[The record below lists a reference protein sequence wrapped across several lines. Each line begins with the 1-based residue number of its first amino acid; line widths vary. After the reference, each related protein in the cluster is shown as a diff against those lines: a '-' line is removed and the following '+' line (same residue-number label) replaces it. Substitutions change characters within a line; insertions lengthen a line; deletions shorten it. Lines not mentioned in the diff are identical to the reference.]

1 MSSTDQQKEA
11 ILTALRRVVEPGS
24 GRDVVSLGFVKNLAV
39 SDGVVRVTYELP
51 ADLMS
56 DASQQ
61 ALSEMSRAA
70 ILEMPDFQ
78 EASVD
83 FTRQPDPR
91 VTSNLPGVKHVIAV
105 GAGKGGVG
113 KSTVALLL
121 AVGLH
126 RQGSRVGLLDADV
139 YGPSLPKLTGT
150 EEVHPTVNQDTGQIY
165 PPEFSGI
172 KIMSM
177 GHIVAPDQAV
187 VWRGPMAQKYVK
199 EFLDRGIWGELDY
212 LIVDLPPGTGDI
224 PLTLAQA
231 IPLTGAVVVCTPQD
245 VALLDATKAI
255 RMYQKLGVDPL
266 GMVENMSYFHCP
278 SCGERAEIFGHG
290 GARHEAARMKVP
302 FLGEI
307 PLNISIRIN
316 SDQGKPLDHFTTGD
330 AAVVGSIEQVVNN
343 LVEQV
348 VLHEKQ
354 GTPLPQLRVSG

>member
-1 MSSTDQQKEA
+1 MSNTDKQKEA
-11 ILTALRRVVEPGS
+11 IVEALRRVIEPSS
-24 GRDVVSLGFVKNLAV
+24 GQDIVSLGFVKNLAV
-39 SDGVVRVTYELP
+39 CDGVARITYELP
-51 ADLMS
+51 ADLLS
-56 DASQQ
+56 DASQGQ
-61 ALSEMSRAA
+61 LSEMSQQAV
-70 ILEMPDFQ
+70 LEVPEINEVNVEF
-78 EASVD
+78 S
-83 FTRQPDPR
+83 RQPDPR

-126 RQGSRVGLLDADV
+126 RKGQRVGLLDADV

-150 EEVHPTVNQDTGQIY
+150 EDLHPTADQETGHIY

-177 GHIVAPDQAV
+177 GHIIAPDQAV

-266 GMVENMSYFHCP
+266 GMVENMSYFLCP
-278 SCGERAEIFGHG
+278 KCGDRSEIFGHG
-290 GARHEAARMKVP
+290 GARAEAERLRVP

-307 PLNISIRIN
+307 PLNISIRLN
-316 SDQGKPLDHFTTGD
+316 GDRGLPMDQFTAGD
-330 AAVVGSIEQVVNN
+330 AGVVGSIEAVVDGLIQQVSVKD
-343 LVEQV
+343 
-348 VLHEKQ
+348 KQ
-354 GTPLPQLRVSG
+354 GTPLPQLKVTG